1 MTTFIVILLLIAI
14 FIPVGIFIFLWSAH
28 NKLVRHEQYVK
39 TAWSNIDNQ
48 LDAKY
53 RILTNVIQMFELGSE
68 HEKKFVQSALE
79 VRKGLTSNSVKEKAL
94 ANEQVNSLLPQMSM
108 LMEAYPN
115 SNVAHSLKD
124 AIQAIKQAEDK
135 ITFARTGYNGGVE
148 NYNILIRSFPTN
160 LIASKFG
167 HTPKDSFSIS
177 EEERK
182 VYNNLTVNDVRSK

>member
-1 MTTFIVILLLIAI
+1 MTTLIVVLLLIAI
-14 FIPVGIFIFLWSAH
+14 LIPVSVIIYLWLSY

-53 RILTNVIQMFELGSE
+53 RILTNVVQMFELGSDR
-68 HEKKFVQSALE
+68 EKDFVESALLA
-79 VRKGLTSNSVKEKAL
+79 RKGLTSKSVKEKAV
-94 ANEQVNSLLPQMSM
+94 ANENVNSLLPQMSM

-124 AIQAIKQAEDK
+124 AMASIKQAEEK
-135 ITFARTGYNGGVE
+135 ITYARTGYNGGVE

-167 HTPKDSFSIS
+167 HTPKESFSIT

-182 VYNNLTVNDVRSK
+182 VYNHLSVNDVRSK